1 MSDTQPNTAKASSL
15 GIRPKALSLTFQYV
29 AARKYTT
36 PTGRPLTGVAR
47 NVFEVLMREEHTTMQ
62 EIGSLHDR
70 TNLGAKSIPTIT
82 KAMSRLRERMVSVH
96 GEDKIQ
102 REPVE
107 DPNSADTS
115 YSRYSLSPEFKLA
128 LVREAR
134 DFYRDHSSYD
144 VDGIFGDIP
153 GLDEVA

>member
-1 MSDTQPNTAKASSL
+1 MSDTQSNTAKASDL

-29 AARKYTT
+29 AAQKYKT

-47 NVFEVLMREEHTTMQ
+47 NVFEVLMREQHTTMQ
-62 EIGSLHDR
+62 EITSLHDR
-70 TNLGAKSIPTIT
+70 KNLGAKSIPTIT
-82 KAMSRLRERMVSVH
+82 SAMSRLRGRMAQEH
-96 GEDKIQ
+96 GFDPIQ

-107 DPNSADTS
+107 DPNSEDTS

-134 DFYRDHSSYD
+134 DFYRAHSSYD
-144 VDGIFGDIP
+144 TESIFSDIP
-153 GLDEVA
+153 GLDKVA